1 MGVRGRS
8 NRVMVIKMVRGIV
21 FCVFGRRQGVKELF
35 VFGEI
40 VRVMA

>member
-8 NRVMVIKMVRGIV
+8 RRVKAIKIARGAV
-21 FCVFGRRQGVKELF
+21 LCVFGRRQGVRELF